1 MNNLSFKRIFLFLFV
16 LFIAVGSVNA
26 QLFRKNPE
34 KQLFGKSHR
43 KEPKVKEPRYV
54 LKAKKKQEANDSKL
68 QKEYDK
74 NVKQS
79 QKRSIDIQ
87 TPEVQTRM
95 KQNKKEYTSRDKN
108 HKKKVRVSTKR
119 AGKKYD

>member
-1 MNNLSFKRIFLFLFV
+1 MNKLSFKKILFIFFV
-16 LFIAVGSVNA
+16 LFIAIGSAKA
-26 QLFRKNPE
+26 QLFHKNPE

-43 KEPKVKEPRYV
+43 KEPKVKEPKTV
-54 LKAKKKQEANDSKL
+54 LKAKKKQEANDRKL

-108 HKKKVRVSTKR
+108 HKKKIRASTKR

>member
-1 MNNLSFKRIFLFLFV
+1 MNKLSFKKILFIFFV
-16 LFIAVGSVNA
+16 LFIAIGSAKA
-26 QLFRKNPE
+26 QLFHKNPE

-43 KEPKVKEPRYV
+43 KEPKVKEPKTV
-54 LKAKKKQEANDSKL
+54 LKAKKKQEANDRKL

-74 NVKQS
+74 NVKRS
-79 QKRSIDIQ
+79 QKRSVDIQ
-87 TPEVQTRM
+87 TSDVQDRM

-108 HKKKVRVSTKR
+108 HKKKVRASTKR

>member
-1 MNNLSFKRIFLFLFV
+1 MNNLYSKKIVLFLFV
-16 LFIAVGSVNA
+16 LFFTIGPANS
-26 QLFRKNPE
+26 QLFHKNPE

-54 LKAKKKQEANDSKL
+54 LKAKKKQEANDKRL
-68 QKEYDK
+68 KKEYDK

-95 KQNKKEYTSRDKN
+95 KQNKKEYTSRDRK
-108 HKKKVRVSTKR
+108 HKKKVRASTIG

>member
-1 MNNLSFKRIFLFLFV
+1 MNKLYIKKIFLFLIV
-16 LFIAVGSVNA
+16 LFIAIGPANS
-26 QLFRKNPE
+26 QLFHKNPE

-54 LKAKKKQEANDSKL
+54 LKAKKKQEANDRRLK
-68 QKEYDK
+68 KEYDK
-74 NVKQS
+74 SVKQS

-87 TPEVQTRM
+87 SPEVQTRM

-108 HKKKVRVSTKR
+108 HKKKERANTKR
-119 AGKKYD
+119 AGKKYH